1 VDAAALPGVVVT
13 QAWFPSELATSVI
26 AAGWVATVL
35 AWGWRRRPAPAR
47 LRELGRPSIGPRSR
61 PGPAGTRRAGNQRE
75 RQAGRAAARIVQAL
89 GAAVLRRAHR
99 PADPAVARRLGT
111 AIVAG
116 LAFLPVLPPA
126 AVPAG
131 LVAWALPG
139 VKARRLERRRLAAL
153 AADLPDVVDLLT
165 LAVGS
170 GLTVHLAVRN
180 VARRAPGPLGG
191 ELRRA
196 CEEATLGLRLGDALG
211 DLPARAGDAVRP
223 LVAALLASER
233 YGAPLGAGL
242 ERLALEVRADRRR
255 RAEEAARKIPVK
267 LLFPLVTCTLPAF
280 ALLTVAPLI
289 ASAVRS
295 LRL

>member
-1 VDAAALPGVVVT
+1 M
-13 QAWFPSELATSVI
+13 
-26 AAGWVATVL
+26 
-35 AWGWRRRPAPAR
+35 
-47 LRELGRPSIGPRSR
+47 
-61 PGPAGTRRAGNQRE
+61 
-75 RQAGRAAARIVQAL
+75 L
-89 GAAVLRRAHR
+89 GAAVLRVAHR
-99 PADPAVARRLGT
+99 SVAPTVARRLG
-111 AIVAG
+111 VAVLTG
-116 LAFLPVLPPA
+116 LAFLPVLAPA

-139 VKARRLERRRLAAL
+139 VKARRSERRRLAAL
-153 AADLPDVVDLLT
+153 AADLPDVVDLLV

-180 VARRAPGPLGG
+180 VARRAPGPLGA

-196 CEEATLGLRLGDALG
+196 CDEATLGRRLGDALA
-211 DLPARAGDAVRP
+211 DLPSRAGDAVRP

-233 YGAPLGAGL
+233 YGAPLGTGL

-255 RAEEAARKIPVK
+255 RAEEAARKVPVK

-289 ASAVRS
+289 ASAIRS

>member
-1 VDAAALPGVVVT
+1 M
-13 QAWFPSELATSVI
+13 S
-26 AAGWVATVL
+26 
-35 AWGWRRRPAPAR
+35 
-47 LRELGRPSIGPRSR
+47 
-61 PGPAGTRRAGNQRE
+61 
-75 RQAGRAAARIVQAL
+75 RAAAGAPSRPDPVAGRVGWAPPAGVRAGRVAQAV

-99 PADPAVARRLGT
+99 PADPVVARRLGT
-111 AIVAG
+111 AILVG
-116 LAFLPVLPPA
+116 VTFLPVLAPA

-131 LVAWALPG
+131 VMTWALPG
-139 VKARRLERRRLAAL
+139 LKARRHERRRLAAL
-153 AADLPDVVDLLT
+153 AADLPDVVDLLV

-196 CEEATLGLRLGDALG
+196 CEEATLGRRLGDALG
-211 DLPARAGDAVRP
+211 DLPSRAGDAVRP

-267 LLFPLVTCTLPAF
+267 LLSPWSPAHS
-280 ALLTVAPLI
+280 P
-289 ASAVRS
+289 RS
-295 LRL
+295 RCSPWRP